1 MLATPDLVIDSV
13 TGVDVTLP
21 VAGPGARSYAFLVD
35 WCIRSTVA
43 IAWYVVAALLYNRS
57 WDLLQ
62 PLTPDARWF
71 ALVLIPPALIYLLYH
86 PVLEIAMRGTTP
98 GKRVAGVQVI
108 SYSADPQIARG
119 SPGSG
124 APPSIGQLL
133 TRNVFRVVDSFPL
146 FYPVG
151 LIATM
156 LTDNHVRVGDIAA
169 GTVLVY
175 RSQTT
180 RRARPL
186 TSPEATAVV
195 NSYRLLAGRVA
206 KANTPHARSSL
217 QAQYALAHSAL
228 YTPRWQLGPALL
240 RLFRDGIPDAVH
252 ELRGHIA
259 WATTIFVLTVA
270 AGYGLVRS
278 FPGLIALFSSPELIA
293 SVEKGQLWTEGMLN
307 VVPSSVLSLQIL
319 ANNIAVSV
327 FAYCAGFLFGLGT
340 IYIVGLNGMMLGA
353 VFAFTGEHGLE
364 GNLFRF
370 IVAHGLVEISVMCL
384 SGAAGAAVGEALIR
398 PKNGSRAESFRI
410 AASRSGKLL
419 FACALL
425 LVGSGLIEGYVSPDP
440 DVPLWVRIA
449 IGSTYWVLMLALLQG
464 WLFRPFWLGASAR
477 TRRAPLVPATPP

>member
-1 MLATPDLVIDSV
+1 MQATPDLVIDSV

-21 VAGPGARSYAFLVD
+21 VAGPGARSYAFLID

-71 ALVLIPPALIYLLYH
+71 ALVLTPPAIIYLLYH
-86 PVLEIAMRGTTP
+86 PVLEIALRGTTP
-98 GKRVAGVQVI
+98 GKRIAGVQIVT
-108 SYSADPQIARG
+108 YSADSRIAAG
-119 SPGSG
+119 SPSSG

-151 LIATM
+151 LLATM

-180 RRARPL
+180 RRAPKL
-186 TSPEATAVV
+186 TSTEATALV
-195 NSYRLLAGRVA
+195 NTYRLLASRVA
-206 KANTPHARSSL
+206 KANNPSRASA
-217 QAQYALAHSAL
+217 QAEYALAHSAL

-240 RLFRDGIPDAVH
+240 RLFRDEIPDAVH

-259 WATTIFVLTVA
+259 WATTIFILTVA

-319 ANNIAVSV
+319 ANNIAVSI
-327 FAYCAGFLFGLGT
+327 FAYCAGFAFGLGT

-370 IVAHGLVEISVMCL
+370 VVAHGLVEISVMCL

-398 PKNGSRAESFRI
+398 PKHGSRAESFRI
-410 AASRSGKLL
+410 AASQSGKLL
-419 FACALL
+419 FASAIL
-425 LVGSGLIEGYVSPDP
+425 LVGSGLIEGYLSPDP
-440 DVPLWVRIA
+440 DVPLWARIA
-449 IGSTYWVLMLALLQG
+449 IGSTYWIVMLALLKG
-464 WLFRPFWLGASAR
+464 WLFRPFWLGATAR